1 VKKKWLIVLL
11 ALSLCLLAAGCGN
24 GGAVATGGAKDS
36 GGGEKTVVKENTEPV
51 TLTLFMNNLI
61 SDADLE
67 RELYGPLKKKYPY
80 ITVEATMRGGENKIE
95 NLVTAGTPP
104 DLFNYY
110 VGAMGNI
117 ISLGLVEDITP
128 MLKENNIDLSRF
140 QKVMIDSVRAASE
153 KGELYALPRY
163 SNTVALY
170 YNKDIFDKF
179 GVPYPKDGL
188 NWDQALEIAKK
199 VTRSDGGVKYYGL
212 SGDGLYRPSH
222 IYSLSPVDPKT
233 NKASINNDQWRKVMQ
248 LDRNIF
254 SIPGNLPDPAKLVNS
269 GVKRFTETRDLAML
283 ASVNNL
289 RQIEPAAAKG
299 LNWDMAQYPFFPD
312 KPNVGGMVD
321 VHVIGVT
328 KTSKHKDAAMKVV
341 ELMTSDEVQLI
352 AARQSAAASP
362 LNNKEMQKQF
372 GADAPY
378 LKGKNVQA
386 FFKSKAAPAPQFST
400 YLGDVKKVLTPMFID
415 YVAGKSDL
423 NTFIRE
429 AEDAI
434 NKKME
439 DVVGK

>member
-1 VKKKWLIVLL
+1 MRRKWLFVLVALSIVLL
-11 ALSLCLLAAGCGN
+11 VSGCGN
-24 GGAVATGGAKDS
+24 GGTAATGAAKDT
-36 GGGEKTVVKENTEPV
+36 GGVEKAAVKENTEPV

-67 RELYGPLKKKYPY
+67 RELYEPLKKKYPY
-80 ITVEATMRGGENKIE
+80 ITVEATMNGGENKIE
-95 NLVTAGTPP
+95 NLITAGTPP

-117 ISLGLVEDITP
+117 IKLGLVEDITP
-128 MLKENNIDLSRF
+128 MLKKNKIDLSRF
-140 QKVMIDSVRAASE
+140 QQVMIDSVRAASD
-153 KGELYALPRY
+153 KGELYGLPRY

-188 NWDQALEIAKK
+188 NWDQTLEIAKK
-199 VTRSDGGVKYYGL
+199 VSRSDGGVNYYGL
-212 SGDGLYRPSH
+212 SGDSLYRPSF

-233 NKASINNDQWRKVMQ
+233 NKASINNDHWRKVLE

-254 SIPGNLPDPAKLVNS
+254 SIPGNLPDPISLVNS

-299 LNWDMAQYPFFPD
+299 FNWDLAQYPFFPD

-321 VHVIGVT
+321 VHVIGVS

-372 GADAPY
+372 GAEAPY

-386 FFKSKAAPAPQFST
+386 FFKSKAAPAPQFSL
-400 YLGDVKKVLTPMFID
+400 YLNDAKKVFTPMFTD